1 LVRSLPVQKTWA
13 DPRYFYGAPTEK
25 QAKRIAWHHLLRL
38 IPKDWVSDINRSDL
52 VVETIFG
59 SSLHIVG
66 LDKPQRIEGV
76 QWDGCVIDESSD
88 VKPKTF
94 DLSVLPALTWR
105 TGWAWRIGVP
115 KRFGIGAAEFKE
127 IYEKAASGQLSDTA
141 AFTWPSSDIVPASA
155 IETARSLMDPRDYQ
169 EQMGGLFVS
178 SSGGVFYAFQ
188 EEFNVRPCSY
198 RTDLPILVCSDF
210 NVDPMAWVLAHKLGD
225 RIEVFD
231 MIWLR
236 NTNTAEALRVLK
248 TRYGHHPSGF
258 QFYGDATGRARRTS
272 AAVSDYF
279 QILNDPDFRRLGR
292 TIHYLYSNPPM
303 ADRFAATNALICSAD
318 GRRRLFIDPGVRCR
332 PLIDDL
338 RMRVYKPGSREVN
351 DVGDLGH
358 ATDGLG
364 YMVYKLFPIRLKA
377 PGRSD
382 IVVSAGQ

>member
-1 LVRSLPVQKTWA
+1 
-13 DPRYFYGAPTEK
+13 
-25 QAKRIAWHHLLRL
+25 
-38 IPKDWVSDINRSDL
+38 L

-59 SSLHIVG
+59 SSLHVVG
-66 LDKPQRIEGV
+66 LDKPHRIEGV

-88 VKPKTF
+88 IKPKTF

-105 TGWAWRIGVP
+105 DGWSWRIGVP

-127 IYEKAASGQLSDTA
+127 VYEKAAAGQLANTE
-141 AFTWPSSDIVPASA
+141 AFTWPSSDIVPPSA
-155 IETARSLMDPRDYQ
+155 IDAARALMDPRDYQ

-178 SSGGVFYAFQ
+178 ASGGVFYAFV
-188 EEFNVRPCSY
+188 EEYNIRPCPY
-198 RTDLPILVCSDF
+198 RPDLPILVCSDF
-210 NVDPMAWVLAHKLGD
+210 NVDPMAWVLAHKIGD

-231 MIWLR
+231 MVWLR

-248 TRYGHHPSGF
+248 TRYGHHTGGF

-272 AAVSDYF
+272 ATISDYF
-279 QILNDPDFRRLGR
+279 QILNDADFRRMGR
-292 TIHYLYSNPPM
+292 TVHYLYSNPPM

-318 GRRRLFIDPGVRCR
+318 GRRRLFIDPNPRCR
-332 PLIDDL
+332 PLVDDL

-351 DVGDLGH
+351 DKGDLGH

-382 IVVSAGQ
+382 IVVSTGQ